1 MATRNWTNGSG
12 LAISAANL
20 NSLEADLAAKA
31 DGAAT
36 TTALAGKAATSHT
49 HSSATPSVA
58 GFLAALDKAK
68 LDAATGGNVGST
80 LAMRY
85 SDGRLGVTS
94 PTGGT
99 DAANKSY
106 VDAFAD
112 LRARDG
118 NKYVFIAGVIR
129 NDGSPSYF
137 QPLTESTTHRPVNI
151 DSVTTDTSKI
161 RINYPSIAGNMT
173 ISFLALPDETLA
185 QAGFMMGCS
194 VTPAYTD
201 IKMTRLIPPVSDYV
215 YYNGTSWVSQDNN
228 FNGITF
234 SGGKLHLDHKAIA
247 SDMQYSVSIMP
258 RGGDYE
264 YSVSPDSSPT
274 GSTYIEIG
282 VRDHNGAYV
291 TTPNTNM
298 KFYLTHG
305 SAKNVDVNPQTV
317 DTTAYPLGNI
327 WLLGIMGTA

>member
-1 MATRNWTNGSG
+1 MARRTWTNGTG
-12 LAISAANL
+12 LALSAANL
-20 NSLEADLAAKA
+20 NSLEDDIAAN
-31 DGAAT
+31 
-36 TTALAGKAATSHT
+36 
-49 HSSATPSVA
+49 SAQ
-58 GFLAALDKAK
+58 
-68 LDAATGGNVGST
+68 LDAATSAATFST
-80 LAMRY
+80 LVKRAA
-85 SDGRLGVTS
+85 DGRYNAIDPTS
-94 PTGGT
+94 N
-99 DAANKSY
+99 ANVATKKY
-106 VDAFAD
+106 VDDFAD

-118 NKYVFIAGVIR
+118 KKYVFIAGVIR

-161 RINYPSIAGNMT
+161 RINYPSIGGNMT

-194 VTPAYTD
+194 VTPAYAD
-201 IKMTRLIPPVSDYV
+201 IKLTRLVPPVSDYV
-215 YYNGTSWVSQDNN
+215 SYNGTSWVSQDGN

-247 SDMQYSVSIMP
+247 SDTQYAVSVVA

-274 GSTYIEIG
+274 GATYVEIG
-282 VRDHNGAYV
+282 VRDHAGAYV

-305 SAKNVDVNPQTV
+305 SAKNVDINPQTV

-327 WLLGIMGTA
+327 WLLGIMGTP

>member
-1 MATRNWTNGSG
+1 M
-12 LAISAANL
+12 SAA
-20 NSLEADLAAKA
+20 
-31 DGAAT
+31 
-36 TTALAGKAATSHT
+36 
-49 HSSATPSVA
+49 
-58 GFLAALDKAK
+58 DKAE
-68 LDAATGGNVGST
+68 LDAATGSPTGST

-106 VDAFAD
+106 VDAREAAD
-112 LRARDG
+112 LAARDG
-118 NKYVFIAGVIR
+118 NKYAFIAGVIR
-129 NDGSPSYF
+129 NDGAGTSYF
-137 QPLTESTTHRPVNI
+137 QLLTESSTHRPVNI
-151 DSVTTDTSKI
+151 DSITTDTSKI
-161 RINYPSIAGNMT
+161 RVNYPSINGNMT
-173 ISFLALPDETLA
+173 ITFIALPDETLA

-201 IKMTRLIPPVSDYV
+201 IKMTRLVPPVSDYV

-234 SGGKLHLDHKAIA
+234 SGGKIHLDHKAIA
-247 SDMQYSVSIMP
+247 SDMTYSVSIMP

-274 GSTYIEIG
+274 GSTFIEIG
-282 VRDHNGAYV
+282 VRDHSGNYV

-305 SAKNVDVNPQTV
+305 SAKNVDINPQTV
-317 DTTAYPLGNI
+317 DTVAYPLGNI
-327 WLLGIMGTA
+327 WLYGVIGIP